1 MLHAAE
7 GFSSGDAR
15 LAERKHYREFI
26 KVIESSRLWMWGQ
39 AENEQQLFCVII
51 QGSNMTSSWIELWVT
66 TLLSLSRRQILVCFP
81 ALSRKFFMRNSGMF
95 LFFRRFRSACLTRNC
110 VLYLF
115 CWLRSRV
122 AGNRKLKLN
131 RERPVIWR
139 ATLFW
144 SGKVFVRWRQSRDFF
159 LFIWSTFNL

>member
-66 TLLSLSRRQILVCFP
+66 TLLSLSRRQNLVCFP

-95 LFFRRFRSACLTRNC
+95 FCFSSFQECMPYQELRSIFVLLAPESCRRQSQIEAEPGETGNLTRDFIMKRKSFREMKTIARFFF
-110 VLYLF
+110 VYLKH
-115 CWLRSRV
+115 L
-122 AGNRKLKLN
+122 
-131 RERPVIWR
+131 
-139 ATLFW
+139 
-144 SGKVFVRWRQSRDFF
+144 
-159 LFIWSTFNL
+159 